1 MDELVV
7 VSVVTVDASVVD
19 EVVIEVDDEVV
30 TVDVSLVNV
39 VVKMVIVSVVTVDT

>member
-30 TVDVSLVNV
+30 IGGGVDWSSLVAQQ
-39 VVKMVIVSVVTVDT
+39 